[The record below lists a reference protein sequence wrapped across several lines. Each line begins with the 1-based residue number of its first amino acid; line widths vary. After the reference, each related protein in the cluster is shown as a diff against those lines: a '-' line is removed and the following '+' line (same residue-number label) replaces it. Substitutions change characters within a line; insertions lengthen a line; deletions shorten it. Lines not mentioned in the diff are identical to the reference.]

1 MIYDVCY
8 LLVQLLLLVV
18 VVVFYLMRKC
28 IELMCCFF
36 IRVCSV
42 IYQIRYFIIAS
53 LIIAFWVY
61 VVVQVLVLLLFW
73 HLSIFLLLWLPF
85 LPPKKVQVISSV
97 SNALGVSPFL
107 PSRLGHKKAYALNS
121 AFLWV
126 PGRAG
131 ATVMRFQTY
140 SPRRRLVHLLQV
152 MAWQL
157 VLYGIA

>member
-28 IELMCCFF
+28 IELMCCLF

-61 VVVQVLVLLLFW
+61 VVQVLVLLLFW

-97 SNALGVSPFL
+97 SNALGVSPFI
-107 PSRLGHKKAYALNS
+107 PSRLEHKKAYALNS

-152 MAWQL
+152 MAQQL